1 MKKNLFLII
10 ALIITIISSTG
21 CSFFKK
27 DVMENIDIITTNYS
41 LEYVTKY
48 LYGDNSLV
56 SSIYPDGVNIDDYT
70 FTDKQIKDYSKQD
83 MFIYMGLTKDADQ
96 AVTFLNKNNKIKII
110 DSTFGMQYKNSEDE
124 LWLNPSNLL
133 MIAQN
138 IKNGLGEYITST
150 YLLKNIDMKYEEL
163 KVNLSTLDADYK
175 TSIENGNS
183 KTIFVNDDTLL
194 YLTKYDLNVVSLDKD
209 NLSYEKNIKLFNSY
223 IKQGIIK
230 YLYVYENTNVNE
242 EITNILNENNIEQI
256 TFKNLKNITDEEREN
271 QQDYISIMNNNL
283 DNLKKEL
290 YKNG

>member
-133 MIAQN
+133 MITQN

-256 TFKNLKNITDEEREN
+256 VFKNLKNITDEEREN